1 MILVYVFLIV
11 IFSLLLI
18 KSADWVIIAIRRLS
32 RQTHTKA
39 FALSAVV
46 LAIGTSLP
54 ELFVGVTA
62 ALEGQPQIALGTTM
76 GSNIVNIT
84 LVVGLAA
91 FVVGRVGVHG
101 NFLKRDVWIA
111 LVAGVLP
118 MLLLL
123 DGALSRVDGLI
134 LLTVYAAY
142 ATSFFKTRFTQIAK
156 EQQEEKSYV
165 YRFIRKFNH
174 VDTKKRKEIGR
185 LFVGLALLLF
195 SADVI
200 VKSSTALAEYAGI
213 SGFVIGLIVVA
224 VGTSLPE
231 LAFSLRSL
239 EDHEPSMFFGNILG
253 STIANSTLVIGL
265 VAIISPIQVINT
277 GKYLTAA
284 AFFVVVFL
292 VFWLFIRSKHRLD
305 RWEAGVLILLY
316 VVFVIAVLV

>member
-18 KSADWVIIAIRRLS
+18 KSADWVIIAIRRLA

-62 ALEGQPQIALGTTM
+62 ALEGQPQISLGDTM

-91 FVVGRVGVHG
+91 LVVGKVGVHG

-118 MLLLL
+118 ILLLL
-123 DGALSRVDGLI
+123 DGTLSRVDGMI

-142 ATSFFKTRFTQIAK
+142 ATSFFRTQFTQIAK
-156 EQQEEKSYV
+156 EQQEEGYV

-174 VDTKKRKEIGR
+174 VDAQKRKELGR

-213 SGFVIGLIVVA
+213 SSFVIGLIVVA
-224 VGTSLPE
+224 IGTSLPE
-231 LAFSLRSL
+231 FAFSLRSL
-239 EDHEPSMFFGNILG
+239 EDHQPSMFFGNILG
-253 STIANSTLVIGL
+253 STIANSTLVIGI
-265 VAIISPIQVINT
+265 VAIISPIEVVEM

-284 AFFVVVFL
+284 LFFVIVFL

-305 RWEAGVLILLY
+305 RWEAGVLVLLY

>member
-18 KSADWVIIAIRRLS
+18 KSADWVIVAIRRLS

-91 FVVGRVGVHG
+91 FVVGKVGVHG

-156 EQQEEKSYV
+156 EQQEEKSYAH
-165 YRFIRKFNH
+165 RFIRKFNH
-174 VDTKKRKEIGR
+174 VDARKRKEIGR

-305 RWEAGVLILLY
+305 RWEAGVLVLLY
-316 VVFVIAVLV
+316 VVFVVAVLV